1 MGLVIACISV
11 FVIVFSVTYIEYMKG
26 VQKFKYVEY
35 DFNTLSTADYSIEF
49 TLKKGMWDNFYKTYF
64 DHKSPISDIG

>member
-1 MGLVIACISV
+1 
-11 FVIVFSVTYIEYMKG
+11 MKG